1 MKHNFIDMKRAIKLV
16 FLLLFSL
23 PVFLFA
29 NDIKFTEL
37 PVLKNINTVAETA
50 ELEFS
55 ISWDNSWRSDIAGAG
70 NAAPYNYDAAW
81 IFIKFKSTDNLWK
94 HGTMR
99 LAGHTIPAGAALSIP
114 TDRKGAFL
122 FRSENGFG
130 TNNWQDVALRWDYGL
145 DGVADFTDIEIRVFA
160 VEMVYIPQGSFYL
173 GNDGTSAEIR
183 KSFHRIMTDGTFTTP
198 YEVTSENAITLGG
211 SGAAADGNLGNHNN
225 TTAGTTATNPVDDF
239 HSSTTQIL
247 PGAFPKGFN
256 GFYMMKYEITQKQYV
271 DFLNTLT
278 RTQQNRRVATDV
290 TGSSITNVYVMTN
303 TPTVRIDGTGES
315 FRNGVRVNT
324 AGIGTT
330 EPLVFYCDV
339 NGNGV
344 ANEEDDGQ
352 HLPCN
357 FLGADASSQYS
368 DLQAYL
374 YWAALRPMTE
384 LEFEKA
390 ARGAGQPAGLDIW
403 TGGGLYTDAI
413 RVVNPINN
421 QGNVNRTD
429 EYIINPANANSVF
442 LLPSTTRN
450 GPYRSGVFATASSN
464 RLTSGSSYY
473 GVMELSG
480 NLVEMAISVSNATSM
495 DSRLFTGTHG
505 SGNLNANADP
515 NTVAGNWPI
524 RIGFRG
530 GAFNLNVRSIR
541 ISERQDS
548 NNLRNFRTD
557 AWQNGGRGV
566 RTAP

>member
-81 IFIKFKSTDNLWK
+81 VFIKFKSTDNLWK
-94 HGTMR
+94 HATLR
-99 LAGHTIPAGAALSIP
+99 LAGHTIPAGAAVSVP
-114 TDRKGAFL
+114 ADRKGAFL
-122 FRSENGFG
+122 YRSENGNG

-183 KSFHRIMTDGTFTTP
+183 KNFHRIMTDGTFTTP
-198 YEVTSENAITLGG
+198 YLVTSEGEITLGG
-211 SGAAADGNLGNHNN
+211 LGAAADGNLGNHNN

-239 HSSTTQIL
+239 NSSTTQTL
-247 PGAFPKGFN
+247 PEAFPKGYN
-256 GFYMMKYEITQKQYV
+256 AFYIMKHEMTQKQYV

-278 RTQQNRRVATDV
+278 RTQQNRRTYTDV
-290 TGSSITNVYVMTN
+290 SGSSIPNVYVMTN
-303 TPTVRIDGTGES
+303 TATVHVSGES
-315 FRNGVRVNT
+315 VRNGIRVHT
-324 AGIGTT
+324 DGIGTT
-330 EPLVFYCDV
+330 EPLLFFCDV

-344 ANEEDDGQ
+344 ANEFDDGQ

-357 FLGADASSQYS
+357 YLGAALTNQYT

-374 YWAALRPMTE
+374 YWSGLRPMTE
-384 LEFEKA
+384 MEFEKA

-403 TGGGLYTDAI
+403 AGGGLYTDAI
-413 RVVNPINN
+413 RVVTPLAD
-421 QGNVNRTD
+421 QGNLNRDD
-429 EYIINPANANSVF
+429 EYIINPANANAVF
-442 LLPSTTRN
+442 LLPATIRT
-450 GPYRSGVFATASSN
+450 GPYRSGVFATAVSN
-464 RLTSGSSYY
+464 RITSGASYY

-480 NLVEMAISVSNATSM
+480 NLVEMCISVSNATTMS
-495 DSRLFTGTHG
+495 SRLFTGIHG
-505 SGNLNANADP
+505 SGNLNATGDP

-541 ISERQDS
+541 VSERQDT
-548 NNLRNFRTD
+548 NNLRNFRLD
-557 AWQNGGRGV
+557 SWQNGGRGV
-566 RTAP
+566 RTAE